1 MTSNTTILLA
11 DDDEMIV
18 DILSHQLTRE
28 GYAVVTASDGI
39 RALELA
45 RTRQPD
51 LVLLD
56 VMMPGM
62 QGWEVCRAL
71 RQESD
76 VPILMLTA
84 RGEEMDRVLG
94 LELGADDYIVKPFGF
109 RELLA
114 RIRANLRRVALVR
127 TPDPNQESI
136 ITIGPLAIDRRR
148 HSVLRHGAAVAL
160 SQREYDVLMA
170 LVDANGAVIRR
181 DDLLDHVWGETWVGS
196 PRTLDVHIRWLREKL
211 EEQPEQPALIL
222 TVRGVGYRMVS
233 AKRGCM
239 STHQS
244 PKRCPA
250 AVGRG
255 SAVFNCA
262 SRHRLWQRLSPGF
275 GPAHPLDRT
284 HRLPDLPGCR

>member
-1 MTSNTTILLA
+1 MTATTILLA

-28 GYAVVTASDGI
+28 GYAVVSAGDGI

-45 RTRQPD
+45 RTQQPD

-62 QGWEVCRAL
+62 QGWEVCREL
-71 RQESD
+71 RRTSD

-114 RIRANLRRVALVR
+114 RVRANLRRATQMRPAEPSQDGVM
-127 TPDPNQESI
+127 
-136 ITIGPLAIDRRR
+136 TIGPVAIDRRR
-148 HSVLRHGAAVAL
+148 HMVLRRGAAVAL
-160 SQREYDVLMA
+160 SQREYDLLLA
-170 LVDANGAVIRR
+170 LADANGAVIRR
-181 DDLLDHVWGETWVGS
+181 DDLLDRVWGETWVGS

-211 EEQPEQPALIL
+211 EDQPENPSLIL
-222 TVRGVGYRMVS
+222 TVRGVGYRMV
-233 AKRGCM
+233 A
-239 STHQS
+239 
-244 PKRCPA
+244 
-250 AVGRG
+250 
-255 SAVFNCA
+255 
-262 SRHRLWQRLSPGF
+262 PGEV
-275 GPAHPLDRT
+275 A
-284 HRLPDLPGCR
+284 